1 MKIGVTGG
9 ARLRRVRY
17 KKMPVA
23 GKKRSN
29 SVNLRAGR
37 NAAPGDRGR
46 WPRPV
51 GRDSVEPKHSPA
63 PIRCSMFAYSR
74 GSTPAPG
81 VAGRALASSP
91 LRGPP
96 RSLEFFRVR
105 ISREGAG
112 NGTRGGRAPPFQPF
126 FVGRVPSHGVPGW
139 MSAVGCWALNVECSV
154 SALLLLRLLCLF
166 AAIDLRRSGWAL
178 NLES

>member
-1 MKIGVTGG
+1 MKMKIGVTGG

-37 NAAPGDRGR
+37 NAAPGGR
-46 WPRPV
+46 ARWGETP
-51 GRDSVEPKHSPA
+51 SSPNI
-63 PIRCSMFAYSR
+63 PPPPFDVRCSRIRGGARPPRASLDEPSR
-74 GSTPAPG
+74 PALCAGST
-81 VAGRALASSP
+81 
-91 LRGPP
+91 

-112 NGTRGGRAPPFQPF
+112 NSARGGRAPHFSVRSALG
-126 FVGRVPSHGVPGW
+126 VGR
-139 MSAVGCWALNVECSV
+139 WALNVRFQPCSFCA
-154 SALLLLRLLCLF
+154 SCAFWRPCPLP
-166 AAIDLRRSGWAL
+166 
-178 NLES
+178 NLD

>member
-63 PIRCSMFAYSR
+63 PIRCSMFAYSQ

-112 NGTRGGRAPPFQPF
+112 NSTRGGRAPPFQPF
-126 FVGRVPSHGVPGW
+126 FVGRVPSHGIPGCVLGVPPFQLFS
-139 MSAVGCWALNVECSV
+139 MSVCQHLALCFSISAFQCFSFLKCFSV
-154 SALLLLRLLCLF
+154 SAF
-166 AAIDLRRSGWAL
+166 
-178 NLES
+178 